1 MKMKRILNTL
11 TFALAASLLLTSLA
25 WAGSET
31 WQVDPV
37 HSHVG
42 FSVRHFL
49 TPVSGTFK
57 EFSGTIVYDP
67 ANAAGSSVELTV
79 QAASISTQNDQRDGH
94 LRSPDF
100 FDVEKYPT
108 LSFKS
113 ESVKAAGEGKL
124 HVTGKFTLHGVTK
137 EITVPVEALG
147 ALDTPMG
154 RRAGFTT
161 EFTIDRK
168 DYGMTWNRALDQGGA
183 ILGDEVK
190 ITITVEAT
198 VKAAS
203 EG

>member
-1 MKMKRILNTL
+1 MKRIVSILGIGVVA
-11 TFALAASLLLTSLA
+11 ALAASSLA
-25 WAGSET
+25 WAASET
-31 WQVDPV
+31 WEVDPV
-37 HSHVG
+37 HSNVG

-49 TPVSGTFK
+49 TPVSGTFNDY
-57 EFSGTIVYDP
+57 SGTIVYDP
-67 ANAAGSSVELTV
+67 DNAAASSVEITV
-79 QAASISTQNDQRDGH
+79 QAASVNTKNDQRDGH
-94 LRSPDF
+94 LRSADF

-113 ESVKAAGEGKL
+113 KSIHDAGGGKL
-124 HVTGKFTLHGVTK
+124 HVTGQFTLHDVTQ
-137 EITVPVEALG
+137 EITVPVEVLG
-147 ALDTPMG
+147 AMDTPMG

-190 ITITVEAT
+190 ITISVEAKA
-198 VKAAS
+198 KAAP

>member
-1 MKMKRILNTL
+1 MKRILSILSLTL
-11 TFALAASLLLTSLA
+11 LTSLLVTSLA
-25 WAGSET
+25 WAEAET

-37 HSHVG
+37 HSNVG
-42 FSVRHFL
+42 FSIRHFL
-49 TPVSGTFK
+49 TPVHGTFK
-57 EFSGTIVYDP
+57 DFSGTIVHDP
-67 ANAAGSSVELTV
+67 DNVAASSVEFTV
-79 QAASISTQNDQRDGH
+79 QAASIDTQNDQRDQH

-100 FDVEKYPT
+100 FDVEKHPT

-113 ESVKAAGEGKL
+113 ESVKAAGDGKL

-147 ALDTPMG
+147 AMDTPMG
-154 RRAGFTT
+154 RRAGFVT

-168 DYGMTWNRALDQGGA
+168 DYGITWNRALDQGGA

-190 ITITVEAT
+190 ITISVEAT
-198 VKAAS
+198 VKGAS